1 MANVFFDPGEQR
13 ATKVKALF
21 GKIAPRYDLVNDL
34 QSFGLHRYWKR
45 RLVIVA
51 APRPGERA
59 LDLCCGT
66 GDLAFALA
74 RRGGEVVG
82 LDFSQPMLGMALAK
96 AKGQRPKFKVQTTPS
111 FVQGDAQEL
120 PFRADSFAI
129 VTMGYG
135 LRNLADWESGLRE
148 MQRVTKPGGRILVLD
163 FGKPNNPLW
172 RGIYFGYLRFFV
184 PLLGRVFC
192 GDAAAYGY
200 ILESL
205 KHYAAQQ
212 GVAAK
217 MQELGLVQCRTI
229 NLLGGVMSI
238 NFGHKA

>member
-21 GKIAPRYDLVNDL
+21 GKIAPRYDLINDL

-45 RLVIVA
+45 RLVILA

-82 LDFSQPMLGMALAK
+82 LDFSQPMLDMALAK
-96 AKGQRPKFKVQTTPS
+96 SKGQSPKFKGQITPR

-120 PFRADSFAI
+120 PFRADSFAL
-129 VTMGYG
+129 VTVGYG

-217 MQELGLVQCRTI
+217 MQELGLVQCGII

-238 NFGHKA
+238 NVGHKA